1 MRITIA
7 VHGHLRQTSG
17 VGQDELS
24 FMLPD
29 AGGLRVRDILE
40 SINVFE
46 EEVKDVLLNGRKAR
60 MDSLLRGQVKIEL
73 FPKGR

>member
-7 VHGHLRQTSG
+7 VHGHLQQTSG
-17 VGQDELS
+17 VGQDELT

-29 AGGLRVRDILE
+29 AGGMRVRDILD
-40 SINVFE
+40 SINIFE

-60 MDSLLRGQVKIEL
+60 MDSLLHGRMKIEL